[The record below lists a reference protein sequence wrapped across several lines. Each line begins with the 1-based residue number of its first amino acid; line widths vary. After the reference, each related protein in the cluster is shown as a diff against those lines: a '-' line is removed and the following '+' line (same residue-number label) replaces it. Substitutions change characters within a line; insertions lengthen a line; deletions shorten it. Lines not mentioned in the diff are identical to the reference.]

1 MSVQKLEKVKE
12 NDNVDERINFMLL
25 NCCSYSLWL
34 GFLITVLGHFVY
46 FAKSCEN
53 IDFYSVI
60 TRSCHLIILKQKS
73 SS

>member
-1 MSVQKLEKVKE
+1 MSAQKLEKVKE

-53 IDFYSVI
+53 IDYNN
-60 TRSCHLIILKQKS
+60 
-73 SS
+73 